1 MKIRQLKAKDAPLM
15 LEWMHDE
22 TITAPLKKDFANM
35 TIKDAE
41 SFIKKAQRMDRDL
54 HLAIVD
60 ETDTYMG
67 TVSLKNIT
75 EGTAEFGIAI
85 RASAMKKG
93 FSHFGMEEICKIGFE
108 IYGLTQIYCPVNPEN
123 LRALRFYDKNGYQR
137 VKPGKILHIE
147 GYTKEEIKQHIW
159 YAINR

>member
-1 MKIRQLKAKDAPLM
+1 
-15 LEWMHDE
+15 
-22 TITAPLKKDFANM
+22 
-35 TIKDAE
+35 
-41 SFIKKAQRMDRDL
+41 MDRDL

-93 FSHFGMEEICKIGFE
+93 FARFGMEEIVKIGFE
-108 IYGLTQIYCPVNPEN
+108 IYGLTQIYWLVNPEN

>member
-1 MKIRQLKAKDAPLM
+1 MKIRQLKEKDAPLM

-22 TITAPLKKDFANM
+22 TITAPLKKDFAAM

-41 SFIKKAQRMDRDL
+41 SFIQKAQTMDRDL

-75 EGTAEFGIAI
+75 EGSAEFEIAI
-85 RASAMKKG
+85 RSSAMKKG
-93 FSHFGMEEICKIGFE
+93 FARFGMEEIVKIGFE
-108 IYGLTQIYCPVNPEN
+108 IYGLTQIYWLVNPEN
-123 LRALRFYDKNGYQR
+123 PRALRFYDKNGYQR

-147 GYTKEEIKQHIW
+147 GYSEEEIERHIW
-159 YAINR
+159 YAINK